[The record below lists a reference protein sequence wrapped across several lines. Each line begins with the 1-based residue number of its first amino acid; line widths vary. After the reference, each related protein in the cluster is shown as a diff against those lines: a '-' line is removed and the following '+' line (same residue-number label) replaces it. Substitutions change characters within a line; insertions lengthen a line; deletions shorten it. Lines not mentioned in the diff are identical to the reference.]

1 MPQQGRYRTG
11 DQALVRQM
19 NLSVIMHHLRENG
32 SVSRAALAEM
42 SGLNKTTVSSLVQEL
57 IDQRF
62 IEEFGLN
69 SAGAGRPAILLR
81 LNPAAGSIVAA
92 EVDVDV
98 LSVIRTNFAAEVTWR
113 HREAIGREMGQQAIL
128 DRLLALLS
136 EARSS
141 AGSAD
146 GALLGI
152 AVGVPGLVDQETGT
166 VHFAPN
172 LGWVEVPLR
181 SLLWERFG
189 CPVYVDNE
197 SNLAALGEHYFGV
210 AQGCENVLFLSLG
223 VGLGGG
229 IIHEGRLYRGVSG
242 FSGEFGHMTVDPEG
256 LPCNCGN
263 HGCWETLVSTAAV
276 FRNMRQERLR
286 ERALSDG
293 DESPESERHRGDES
307 PDYER
312 DRGDESPHYEPKV
325 ELLTLPMVLAAARAG
340 DPAAVLALR
349 EVGRHLGIGIASLVN
364 ALNPDLV
371 VLGGR
376 LSAAGEFLLPVAT
389 AELQRRALRW
399 SAEATQVVLAKH
411 GADACVMGGVATVTQ
426 AVLAEPGLATGP
438 WAERPGSDRG
448 RGNAPQNGRNRTERH
463 PRESL
468 PVISRQA
475 VPAEAEQP
483 LAGSSRADPRSWW
496 E

>member
-32 SVSRAALAEM
+32 PVSRATLAEM

-81 LNPAAGSIVAA
+81 LNPSAGTILAA

-98 LSVIRTNFAAEVTWR
+98 LTVIRTDFAAEITWR

-136 EARSS
+136 DAAASART
-141 AGSAD
+141 AG
-146 GALLGI
+146 GPLLGI

-166 VHFAPN
+166 VLFAPN

-181 SLLWERFG
+181 SLLWEQFG
-189 CPVYVDNE
+189 CPAYVDNE

-210 AQGCENVLFLSLG
+210 AQGHENVLFLSLG

-229 IIHEGRLYRGVSG
+229 IIQEGKLYRGASG
-242 FSGEFGHMTVDPEG
+242 FSGEFGHMTFDPEG
-256 LPCNCGN
+256 LRCNCGN
-263 HGCWETLVSTAAV
+263 RGCWETQVSTAAV
-276 FRNMRQERLR
+276 FRNLR
-286 ERALSDG
+286 KTRA
-293 DESPESERHRGDES
+293 RG
-307 PDYER
+307 
-312 DRGDESPHYEPKV
+312 RGDESPHYERGLGDESPSGEPGD

-340 DPAAVLALR
+340 DPASVQALQ
-349 EVGRHLGIGIASLVN
+349 EVGRHLGVGVASLVN

-376 LSAAGEFLLPVAT
+376 LSAAGEFLLPAAN

-399 SAEATQVVLAKH
+399 NAEATQVVLARH
-411 GADACVMGGVATVTQ
+411 GADACVMGGVAAVTQ

-438 WAERPGSDRG
+438 RVERPGSDRG
-448 RGNAPQNGRNRTERH
+448 RGHASQNGRNRTEQH
-463 PRESL
+463 PRENL
-468 PVISRQA
+468 PAFSRHA
-475 VPAEAEQP
+475 VPAGAERQ
-483 LAGSSRADPRSWW
+483 LAGSSRADSHSWR

>member
-32 SVSRAALAEM
+32 PVSRAALAEM

-81 LNPAAGSIVAA
+81 LNPSAGYIVAA

-98 LSVIRTNFAAEVTWR
+98 LSVIRTNFAAEITWR
-113 HREAIGREMGQQAIL
+113 SKEVIGREMGQQAIV
-128 DRLLALLS
+128 DRVLALLS
-136 EARSS
+136 EATSS
-141 AGSAD
+141 AGAAD

-152 AVGVPGLVDQETGT
+152 VVGVPGLVDQETGT

-189 CPVYVDNE
+189 CPAYVDNE
-197 SNLAALGEHYFGV
+197 SNLAALGEHSFGV
-210 AQGCENVLFLSLG
+210 AQGHENVLFLSLG

-229 IIHEGRLYRGVSG
+229 IIQDGKLNRGASG
-242 FSGEFGHMTVDPEG
+242 FSGEFGHMTIDPEG

-276 FRNMRQERLR
+276 FRNLRQARL
-286 ERALSDG
+286 DG
-293 DESPESERHRGDES
+293 ASPS
-307 PDYER
+307 
-312 DRGDESPHYEPKV
+312 RGDESPHYERRQGDETPQHEPGD
-325 ELLTLPMVLAAARAG
+325 ELLTLSAVLAAARGG
-340 DPAAVLALR
+340 DPAAAQALS
-349 EVGRHLGIGIASLVN
+349 EVGRHLGIGLASLVN

-371 VLGGR
+371 VVGGR
-376 LSAAGEFLLPVAT
+376 LSVAGEFLLPAAN

-399 SAEATQVVLAKH
+399 NAEATQVVLAKH
-411 GADACVMGGVATVTQ
+411 GADACVMGGVAAVIQ

-448 RGNAPQNGRNRTERH
+448 RGSAPQNGRNRTERH

-468 PVISRQA
+468 PVLHRHA
-475 VPAEAEQP
+475 VEAAAEQQ
-483 LAGSSRADPRSWW
+483 LVGSSRADSRSWW

>member
-1 MPQQGRYRTG
+1 MKAGMPQQGRYRTG

-32 SVSRAALAEM
+32 AVSRAALAEM

-81 LNPAAGSIVAA
+81 LNPSAGTIVAA

-98 LSVIRTNFAAEVTWR
+98 LSVIRTNFAAEITWR
-113 HREAIGREMGQQAIL
+113 HREAIGSEMGQQAIL

-136 EARSS
+136 EATPS

-152 AVGVPGLVDQETGT
+152 AVGVPGLVDQETGM

-210 AQGCENVLFLSLG
+210 AQGYENVLFLSLG

-229 IIHEGRLYRGVSG
+229 IIQDGKLNRGASG
-242 FSGEFGHMTVDPEG
+242 FSGEFGHMTIDPEG

-276 FRNMRQERLR
+276 FRNLRQARLLEASR
-286 ERALSDG
+286 S
-293 DESPESERHRGDES
+293 RGDES
-307 PDYER
+307 P
-312 DRGDESPHYEPKV
+312 SYEPV
-325 ELLTLPMVLAAARAG
+325 DELLTLPAVLAAARGG
-340 DPAAVLALR
+340 DPAAVQALR
-349 EVGRHLGIGIASLVN
+349 EVGRHLGIGVASLVN

-376 LSAAGEFLLPVAT
+376 LSAAGEFLLPVAA
-389 AELQRRALRW
+389 AELQGRALRW
-399 SAEATQVVLAKH
+399 NAEATQVVLARH
-411 GADACVMGGVATVTQ
+411 GADACVMGGVAAVTQ

-468 PVISRQA
+468 PVLNRQA
-475 VPAEAEQP
+475 VEAAAEQQF
-483 LAGSSRADPRSWW
+483 AGSSRSDSRSWW

>member
-19 NLSVIMHHLRENG
+19 NLSVIMHHLRESG
-32 SVSRAALAEM
+32 SVSRATLAEM

-81 LNPAAGSIVAA
+81 LNPSAGTIVAA

-98 LSVIRTNFAAEVTWR
+98 LSVIRTNFAAEITWR

-136 EARSS
+136 DATSS
-141 AGSAD
+141 ALAAD

-152 AVGVPGLVDQETGT
+152 GVGVPGLVDQETGT

-181 SLLWERFG
+181 SLLRERFG
-189 CPVYVDNE
+189 SPAYVDNE
-197 SNLAALGEHYFGV
+197 ANLAALGEHYFGV
-210 AQGCENVLFLSLG
+210 AQGYENVLFLSLG

-229 IIHEGRLYRGVSG
+229 IIQEGKLNRGASG
-242 FSGEFGHMTVDPEG
+242 FSGEFGHMTIDPEG

-276 FRNMRQERLR
+276 FRNLQQARLR
-286 ERALSDG
+286 GGERSDG
-293 DESPESERHRGDES
+293 DKSPDYERGDES
-307 PDYER
+307 P
-312 DRGDESPHYEPKV
+312 SYEPGG
-325 ELLTLPMVLAAARAG
+325 ELLSLPMVLTAARAG
-340 DPAAVLALR
+340 DPAAVQALR
-349 EVGRHLGIGIASLVN
+349 EVGRHLGIGVASLVN

-376 LSAAGEFLLPVAT
+376 LSAAGEFLLPAAN
-389 AELQRRALRW
+389 AELQGRALRW
-399 SAEATQVVLAKH
+399 NAEATQVVLAKH
-411 GADACVMGGVATVTQ
+411 GADACVMGGVAAVTQ

-448 RGNAPQNGRNRTERH
+448 RGNAPQNGRIRTERH

-468 PVISRQA
+468 PVFSRQA
-475 VPAEAEQP
+475 VPATAEQQ
-483 LAGSSRADPRSWW
+483 LAGSSRADLRSWQ

>member
-81 LNPAAGSIVAA
+81 LNPSAGTIVAA

-98 LSVIRTNFAAEVTWR
+98 LSVIRTNFAAEIIWR
-113 HREAIGREMGQQAIL
+113 HREAIGREKGQQAIL

-136 EARSS
+136 EATSS

-152 AVGVPGLVDQETGT
+152 AVGIPGLVDQETGT

-263 HGCWETLVSTAAV
+263 RGCWETLVSTAAV
-276 FRNMRQERLR
+276 FRNLRQESLR
-286 ERALSDG
+286 EGALREG
-293 DESPESERHRGDES
+293 EPSPDYERHRGDES
-307 PDYER
+307 PHYER
-312 DRGDESPHYEPKV
+312 GD
-325 ELLTLPMVLAAARAG
+325 ELLTLPTVLASARAG
-340 DPAAVLALR
+340 DPAAVQALR
-349 EVGRHLGIGIASLVN
+349 EVGRHLGIGVASLVN

-399 SAEATQVVLAKH
+399 NAEATQVVLAKH
-411 GADACVMGGVATVTQ
+411 GADACVMGGVAAVTQ
-426 AVLAEPGLATGP
+426 AVLAEPGL

-468 PVISRQA
+468 PVLSRQT
-475 VPAEAEQP
+475 VPAAAEQQ
-483 LAGSSRADPRSWW
+483 LAGSSRADSRSWW